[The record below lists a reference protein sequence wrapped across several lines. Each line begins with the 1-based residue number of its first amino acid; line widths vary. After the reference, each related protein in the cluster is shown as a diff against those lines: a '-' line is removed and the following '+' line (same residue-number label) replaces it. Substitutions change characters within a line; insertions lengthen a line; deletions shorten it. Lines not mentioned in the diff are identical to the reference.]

1 MTMLFVIAILALIIS
16 NVLLWIA
23 VIGLNI
29 MFSSLFYDDED
40 TDG

>member
-1 MTMLFVIAILALIIS
+1 MTMLFVVAILALITS

-29 MFSSLFYDDED
+29 MFSGLFYDDED
-40 TDG
+40 MDN